1 VLPELHAISA
11 FSFLRGSSDPEALV
25 SRAAELEIPS
35 LALIDRDGVSGGP
48 RFQAAAREQGV
59 RPIFGVNLAL
69 RDTGLDGRLA
79 LLVTSRVG
87 YQNLCALVTIGCGVT
102 TTDTICAARI
112 GPTPGHVSSTRVIG
126 C

>member
-1 VLPELHAISA
+1 MLPELHAISA

-25 SRAAELEIPS
+25 SRAAELEI
-35 LALIDRDGVSGGP
+35 LARAHRP
-48 RFQAAAREQGV
+48 RRGERRPALPGRREEQGV